1 MPAQSLELELDRR
14 GFGGL
19 TPYSE
24 VSTQSGPAPP
34 VPAPVDNFS
43 YFTYP
48 IEPEPAPRPV
58 GPQCL
63 FDETWARLPLD
74 GLWPYASQHALERAR
89 TCILCLCESQDGGPI
104 HPTPELAR
112 HWCPAGCYG
121 DVF

>member
-1 MPAQSLELELDRR
+1 MSTQSLKLELDHR

-24 VSTQSGPAPP
+24 VSPLSDPESPASGPGSK
-34 VPAPVDNFS
+34 FS

-48 IEPEPAPRPV
+48 IEPTSVPRPA

-74 GLWPYASQHALERAR
+74 GLWPYTSQHAQEWAQP
-89 TCILCLCESQDGGPI
+89 CIRCLCESPDGGPVR
-104 HPTPELAR
+104 PRPELAR
-112 HWCPAGCYG
+112 HWCPAHCYG